1 MNYGLKTVVKIPI
14 DGISLDAFL
23 TVPEESAGLVIFSH
37 GKGSSRFSSRN
48 NFVADELNK
57 QNIATLLVNL
67 LTANEDELH
76 ENRFEISLLTK
87 RFVLITQWVLKHPHL
102 KDLPIGLFGAS
113 TGAASALNAAA
124 ILQNDIKAVVSRG
137 GRTDLA
143 KENALPLITAQVL
156 LIAGSLDTPVI
167 LMNKETLQKLRCKKD
182 MIIIN
187 GASHL
192 FEEFGKLKLVTQLT
206 THWFI
211 KSLVQPATQYST
223 HIY

>member
-1 MNYGLKTVVKIPI
+1 MNYGLKTEVKIPI

-67 LTANEDELH
+67 LTTNEDELH

-87 RFVLITQWVLKHPHL
+87 RFVLITKWVLKHPQL
-102 KDLPIGLFGAS
+102 KNLPIGLFGAS

-124 ILQNDIKAVVSRG
+124 ILQNDIKAIVSRG

-167 LMNKETLQKLRCKKD
+167 LMNKESLQKLRCRKD
-182 MIIIN
+182 MIIMN

-192 FEEFGKLKLVTQLT
+192 FEEFGKLNLVAQLT
-206 THWFI
+206 TNWFT
-211 KSLVQPATQYST
+211 KSLVQPAAQYST